1 MPKTRIDRAFER
13 RLAAFVNAGEVR
25 ALQGGQRGVEKESLR
40 VTPQGH
46 VSATPHP
53 AALGAALTHAHITTD
68 YSEALLELV
77 TQTFRSNP
85 ELLRY
90 LRDLHQS
97 VYQRLDD
104 ELLWA
109 ASMPCVV
116 EGDASIPI
124 AQYGP
129 SNI

>member
-1 MPKTRIDRAFER
+1 MPTTRIDRAFER

-46 VSATPHP
+46 ISATPHP

-77 TQTFRSNP
+77 TPSFVASAYVWCSRLGLGNP
-85 ELLRY
+85 NDRVSKRFE
-90 LRDLHQS
+90 HH
-97 VYQRLDD
+97 
-104 ELLWA
+104 
-109 ASMPCVV
+109 P
-116 EGDASIPI
+116 
-124 AQYGP
+124 GP
-129 SNI
+129 TP